1 MFESNIIRFTLKQIT
16 PIIHFKGEE
25 GTLRGSDLKPR
36 FDKFLHLVIDEKEKE
51 SYLLKRKNSEITEDN
66 SIEKGAFDYKLRIV
80 KLGNKID
87 KTAEYKTKIKK
98 SDRTI
103 CEIRVAYFGNK
114 TILSFYESVTVEFIV
129 KGKDLAEYIKNWFP
143 KFIVFNTFGT
153 RKNKGYGYFIP
164 EKIEI
169 AEKKEEYE
177 VNYKYLLNNI
187 KQVASMYKHNG
198 KEYLGIYQIES
209 GNEKGNKVV
218 VDLIKEFHQ
227 ILKSGINSKS
237 YIPSIMLKKCN
248 IPSNSCNE
256 KKGMKILLKKQGIDI
271 SKLTKNLKENISG
284 ELPKNK
290 YFIRTL
296 LGFAPYYDFRG
307 IFHGKFSLTNCDE
320 NGDST
325 GEIFDRFES
334 PIQYIPIPKINFPE
348 IKRDMAILIV
358 DYKKIEKFRK
368 NRYFIFENNNLSK
381 ISKYE
386 NIFKVPTEEEYSIRK
401 IFGDGGI
408 LCNSKEYSEYFN
420 YKVLHDIQEYPVIEE

>member
-36 FDKFLHLVIDEKEKE
+36 FDKFLHLVIDEKETE
-51 SYLLKRKNSEITEDN
+51 SYLLKRKNSEINEDN
-66 SIEKGAFDYKLRIV
+66 SIKKGAFDYKLKITKSEKRDFKGI
-80 KLGNKID
+80 KTYIDEKNKI
-87 KTAEYKTKIKK
+87 KG
-98 SDRTI
+98 
-103 CEIRVAYFGNK
+103 AYFGNK
-114 TILSFYESVTVEFIV
+114 TSLSFYKSITVEFIV
-129 KGKDLAEYIKNWFP
+129 KEKGLTEYIKNWFP

-177 VNYKYLLNNI
+177 VNYKYLLNSI

-209 GNEKGNKVV
+209 GSERGNKVV

-237 YIPSIMLKKCN
+237 YMPSIMLKKYN
-248 IPSNSCNE
+248 ILSNSCNE

-284 ELPKNK
+284 EFPKNK

-307 IFHGKFSLTNCDE
+307 ISHGKFTLTNCDE
-320 NGDST
+320 NGKST
-325 GEIFDRFES
+325 AEIFDRFES
-334 PIQYIPIPKINFPE
+334 PIQYIPIPRINFPE
-348 IKRDMAILIV
+348 LKRNMAILVV
-358 DYKKIEKFRK
+358 DYKKIEEFRK
-368 NRYFIFENNNLSK
+368 NRLFIFRNDICEEN
-381 ISKYE
+381 E
-386 NIFKVPTEEEYSIRK
+386 VFKVPTEEEYSIRK
-401 IFGDGGI
+401 IFGNGGI
-408 LCNSKEYSEYFN
+408 LCNSKNYSEYFN
-420 YKVLHDIQEYPVIEE
+420 YKVLHDIQEYPVIRE